1 MKTKFKI
8 YLRIFLGFFFAKKPK
23 DFKNIPIIINNFNR
37 ITTLKRL
44 IDDLEQRGYHNIHII
59 DNKSTY
65 PPLLEF
71 YEQNLNKYKIYRLNK
86 NIGFKALW
94 KSGLW
99 KKFMFSNYCYT
110 DSDLSLVEDC
120 PDDFMEKFY
129 LLLEKYLKVHKVGF
143 SLKIDDL
150 PNHNQKKNEIIEW
163 ESKFYSQEKEDNV
176 FVAPIDT
183 TFALYRPFS
192 KRGKRD
198 GTDEILRVG
207 NPYQCYH
214 LPWYNDSENLNEE
227 ELFYVNSITKPTHW
241 SKKEKR

>member
-1 MKTKFKI
+1 MKNKFKT
-8 YLRIFLGFFFAKKPK
+8 YLRIFLGFLFVKKPK

-37 ITTLKRL
+37 LTTLKRL
-44 IDDLEQRGYHNIHII
+44 INDLETRGYCNIHII

-65 PPLLEF
+65 SPLLEF
-71 YEQNLNKYKIYRLNK
+71 YNQNENKYKIYRLEK

-99 KKFMFSNYCYT
+99 FDKFMFKYYCYT
-110 DSDLSLVEDC
+110 DSDLSLVEAC
-120 PDDFMEKFY
+120 PNDFLEKFY
-129 LLLEKYLKVHKVGF
+129 SYLEKYPMVHKVGF

-163 ESKFYSQEKEDNV
+163 ESKFSINEKEPNV
-176 FVAPIDT
+176 FIAPIDT

-198 GTDEILRVG
+198 GTDEMLRVG
-207 NPYQCYH
+207 YPYQCYH
-214 LPWYNDSENLNEE
+214 LPWYNDSQNHSEE
-227 ELFYVNSITKPTHW
+227 ELYYINAISKPTHW
-241 SKKEKR
+241 SKK

>member
-1 MKTKFKI
+1 MKNKIKI
-8 YLRIFLGFFFAKKPK
+8 YIRILLGLLFGKKPK
-23 DFKNIPIIINNFNR
+23 NFKEIPIVINNFNR

-44 IDDLEQRGYHNIHII
+44 ISDLEQRGYHNIHII

-71 YEQNLNKYKIYRLNK
+71 YNQNESKYKIYRLNK

-99 KKFMFSNYCYT
+99 KKFMSGFYCYT
-110 DSDLSLVEDC
+110 DSDLSLIENC

-129 LLLEKYLKVHKVGF
+129 SLLVKYPKVHKVGF
-143 SLKIDDL
+143 SLRIDDL
-150 PNHNQKKNEIIEW
+150 PDHNKNKNEIIEW
-163 ESKFYSQEKEDNV
+163 ESKFSLTEKEPNV
-176 FVAPIDT
+176 FIAPIDT

-198 GTDEILRVG
+198 GTDEIFRTG
-207 NPYQCYH
+207 APYQCYH
-214 LPWYNDSENLNEE
+214 LPWYNDTDNLNEE
-227 ELFYVNSITKPTHW
+227 ESYYVQSVAKPTHW
-241 SKKEKR
+241 SEKK